1 MSADDELSKKPHQVI
16 LGRNYEQLTEFAC
29 LWCIH
34 KNTKVRQNALKLIVE
49 ICRVNSLDQRGMP
62 FKQRIINMILQLR
75 ASLRDSLVTK
85 INEVVCS
92 ISGQQYID
100 VTELELNLAT
110 SKLSNKR
117 AHLLDV
123 RVRNNTRPSSKGTAL
138 PDIGGS
144 SGSAPRNSVS
154 NDGMLPSVG
163 GVGQHISLNAVQ

>member
-1 MSADDELSKKPHQVI
+1 M
-16 LGRNYEQLTEFAC
+16 
-29 LWCIH
+29 WCIH

-75 ASLRDSLVTK
+75 ASLRDPLVAK
-85 INEVVCS
+85 INEVCS
-92 ISGQQYID
+92 NNGQQYID

-110 SKLSNKR
+110 SKSSNKR
-117 AHLLDV
+117 AQSLDV

-138 PDIGGS
+138 PDIGAS

-154 NDGMLPSVG
+154 NEGMLPSVG
-163 GVGQHISLNAVQ
+163 GAGQHISLSAVQ